1 MNRRPLAAAP
11 CSVTNVAQ
19 ATLRSHSRASHGG
32 SGTYTEMRAQ
42 IRKEREN
49 EKLYRQN
56 NNSSV
61 ASIRDVDQ
69 LSRKQAQPMT
79 HSNSQLAS
87 SMSDQK
93 FSQFPA
99 NDEEASE
106 HPSADKKGYL
116 RVLPPSSFAMSS
128 DNISNMS
135 TASSQISSSSSTGV
149 IRKRSQTVNTNDQP
163 LSHPQQQQ
171 RHHHH
176 HEQMQH
182 QHQHLHQH
190 QQLQLQQLR
199 AQQQVTQQQQ
209 LSHASHHH
217 HHQQQRQNSR
227 QESVFPTKEDDV
239 TGIHSPF
246 EAPEQAFSVDA
257 LQAAF
262 SAKYY
267 ELATKCKE
275 WEKFAA
281 RLRAHVG
288 VLEAENR
295 VLKGENNKLEGDNA
309 QLRAVLRQEE
319 QTRTQLQGRMSSL
332 EDCLSQRSLSGGN
345 LNVQYRAIDTLDFD
359 HLSIPSAPSSAEKNS
374 DGASGPRHT
383 PYCSS
388 NLQVED
394 RTELRPQPM
403 PIQHNAVSVL
413 QTTNVSRYLAADQMR
428 QPAIPTREA
437 SLEASHSKWEMI
449 QPLEVMQSP
458 QLPQSATEPMM
469 SPEGRSSRLG
479 NRHDLPEKHVAHQ
492 RSGTVGAFGMI
503 APRSGSVM
511 GAHHNAHALTSHA
524 LARQDA
530 IETIA
535 RPASAQRFHGTCHE
549 SNVSTT
555 AASIVAS
562 IGVTKA
568 ALQSKRRSTFSGD
581 RAPSLSLAQI
591 VKGALTAS
599 GVVAAPSVQSLSRQ
613 NSPSDKPFNS
623 SEYLQECVEKRR
635 EAMRSSFQAQQKGM
649 TPASG
654 QGGPSRPVS
663 RTASRLSTQS
673 ATRSRSRAGSV
684 HDAIPVAV
692 EDVFC
697 NPKTVQAHST
707 DTSPEFLTQQLAA
720 SHLDSHSDITA
731 ASQRLMAV
739 ADSQNSS
746 CSSVKLMTRKELS
759 SVSSPT
765 SHFSTSPAEEKE
777 EQITFE
783 RKLYIRFQQELNT
796 DEFSKFERCI
806 QRYDFLDIPLEGNKG
821 LITRVKRLLLVSDPD
836 LRSKPEKLRVR
847 QQLARDFEKMAKNFG
862 QAQTQPQS

>member
-1 MNRRPLAAAP
+1 MNRRPLAPASS
-11 CSVTNVAQ
+11 SVTNIAQ

-42 IRKEREN
+42 IRKEREH

-61 ASIRDVDQ
+61 ASVREADQ
-69 LSRKQAQPMT
+69 LSRKQGQAIIHP
-79 HSNSQLAS
+79 SSQLTS
-87 SMSDQK
+87 SLSDQK
-93 FSQFPA
+93 IGQFS
-99 NDEEASE
+99 ASE
-106 HPSADKKGYL
+106 EEQADDPSADKKGYL

-128 DNISNMS
+128 DNVSNMS
-135 TASSQISSSSSTGV
+135 AASSQISSSSSTGV
-149 IRKRSQTVNTNDQP
+149 IRKRSQTVTTSDQP
-163 LSHPQQQQ
+163 QQQQQQQQTQQQ
-171 RHHHH
+171 RHHHEH
-176 HEQMQH
+176 M
-182 QHQHLHQH
+182 
-190 QQLQLQQLR
+190 QQLHSQHIAHTSL
-199 AQQQVTQQQQ
+199 QQQQ
-209 LSHASHHH
+209 QQQQ
-217 HHQQQRQNSR
+217 QQQRHLHR
-227 QESVFPTKEDDV
+227 QEPVFVSKGDELSR
-239 TGIHSPF
+239 IHSPL
-246 EAPEQAFSVDA
+246 EAPDQAFSVDA

-295 VLKGENNKLEGDNA
+295 VLKGENAKLESESA
-309 QLRAVLRQEE
+309 QLRAVLRHEE
-319 QTRTQLQGRMSSL
+319 ETRTQLEGRMSSL

-345 LNVQYRAIDTLDFD
+345 LNAQYRAIDLLDYD

-374 DGASGPRHT
+374 DSASGPRHT

-394 RTELRPQPM
+394 RTELRPQTM
-403 PIQHNAVSVL
+403 PTQQNGVAIV
-413 QTTNVSRYLAADQMR
+413 QTTNVVQHLDTDAMR
-428 QPAIPTREA
+428 HPIIPIRDT
-437 SLEASHSKWEMI
+437 SLEASHSKWELV
-449 QPLEVMQSP
+449 QPLEAMQSP
-458 QLPQSATEPMM
+458 QLPQSASEPMI
-469 SPEGRSSRLG
+469 SVEGRSSRLG
-479 NRHDLPEKHVAHQ
+479 NRPDIASKHVAHQ
-492 RSGTVGAFGMI
+492 RSGTVGAFGMM
-503 APRSGSVM
+503 APRAGSVM
-511 GAHHNAHALTSHA
+511 GGHRSGHALTSQA
-524 LARQDA
+524 LAQQDA
-530 IETIA
+530 IEAIA
-535 RPASAQRFHGTCHE
+535 RPASAQRFHGTFLE

-562 IGVTKA
+562 TGVTKA
-568 ALQSKRRSTFSGD
+568 ALQSKRRSTVSGD
-581 RAPSLSLAQI
+581 RTSSMSLAQI

-599 GVVAAPSVQSLSRQ
+599 GVVANPPSRSQSRQ
-613 NSPSDKPFNS
+613 TSPNDKAPNSSEPLNN
-623 SEYLQECVEKRR
+623 SEYLQDCVEKRR

-654 QGGPSRPVS
+654 HGIPSRPVS
-663 RTASRLSTQS
+663 RAASRLSTQS
-673 ATRSRSRAGSV
+673 GTRSRSRAGSV

-720 SHLDSHSDITA
+720 THLDSHSDITA
-731 ASQRLMAV
+731 ASQRLMA
-739 ADSQNSS
+739 ATDTHESS
-746 CSSVKLMTRKELS
+746 SSSVKLMTRKEPS

-765 SHFSTSPAEEKE
+765 SHFSTSPAKE
-777 EQITFE
+777 QEGQVTFE
-783 RKLYIRFQQELNT
+783 RKLYIRFQEELNT
-796 DEFSKFERCI
+796 EEFSKFERCI

-847 QQLARDFEKMAKNFG
+847 QQLARDFEKMAKNFS
-862 QAQTQPQS
+862 QAQTQPPQS

>member
-1 MNRRPLAAAP
+1 MNRRPLVAAP
-11 CSVTNVAQ
+11 SSVTNVAQ
-19 ATLRSHSRASHGG
+19 ATLRSHSRASHCG

-87 SMSDQK
+87 NMSDQK

-106 HPSADKKGYL
+106 HPSAHKKAYL

-171 RHHHH
+171 PHH
-176 HEQMQH
+176 HEQIQ
-182 QHQHLHQH
+182 HQH
-190 QQLQLQQLR
+190 QQLQLQLQQLR
-199 AQQQVTQQQQ
+199 AQQQQ

-217 HHQQQRQNSR
+217 HHQQQQQQQQQRQNSR
-227 QESVFPTKEDDV
+227 QESVFPTKQDDV

-319 QTRTQLQGRMSSL
+319 QTRSQLQGRMSSL
-332 EDCLSQRSLSGGN
+332 QDCLSQPSLSGGN

-374 DGASGPRHT
+374 QGASGPRHT

-403 PIQHNAVSVL
+403 PIQHNAVSLL
-413 QTTNVSRYLAADQMR
+413 QSTNVSRYLAADQMR

-449 QPLEVMQSP
+449 QPLEAMQSP

-479 NRHDLPEKHVAHQ
+479 NRHNVPEKHVAHQ

-511 GAHHNAHALTSHA
+511 GAHALTSHA

-535 RPASAQRFHGTCHE
+535 RPASVQRFHGTCLE

-562 IGVTKA
+562 INVTKA

-697 NPKTVQAHST
+697 NPKTVQAHSA

-720 SHLDSHSDITA
+720 SHLDSHSDITT

-759 SVSSPT
+759 SVCSPT

-777 EQITFE
+777 EKITFE